1 MIIKLLM
8 MGLVLYGVYFIF
20 FKKPEMLKKS
30 GNNDDSETVVECEK
44 CGVYVSVHECIMRD
58 GKQFCSKECARLK

>member
-1 MIIKLLM
+1 

-30 GNNDDSETVVECEK
+30 GNNDDSETVVECEE
-44 CGVYVSVHECIMRD
+44 CGVYVSVKETVMRD